1 MADLAKSAVE
11 IVDGWEH
18 RQPGRNF
25 TLRQFVLTLTG
36 QGGTTNK
43 IPASVLGFA
52 KIKQAY
58 PGVSASN
65 ANIVVA
71 APSLDGSMLLL
82 KASATDA
89 PADFTGTLTILVG
102 GDV

>member
-1 MADLAKSAVE
+1 MADLAKTAVQL
-11 IVDGWEH
+11 VDGWEH

-52 KIKQAY
+52 KIKEAHN
-58 PGVSASN
+58 GVSASDS
-65 ANIVVA
+65 NIVVA
-71 APSLDGSMLLL
+71 APSLDGSYLLL
-82 KASATDA
+82 EASATDA